1 MAQGANRVAMIWATA
16 SELVA
21 LAGGLIMRT
30 DSCSRPAL
38 FWNRTLGM
46 ARIRKSGQR
55 HQTTSPSMHKSPA
68 ISLNSRSFRFQTHGR
83 KGQGAEGCGQG
94 PGWVQI
100 LEPNREKHL
109 NDIRK
114 KTCAH
119 ASCKTCSA
127 PASPPRRP
135 NRKIPSLLSCSSDR
149 HRPPRRCLGASCH
162 CPRTTLGPVNHT
174 TRMRT
179 QVAPSP
185 PFE

>member
-1 MAQGANRVAMIWATA
+1 VLSARPVLESDPGHCQNSQILPTPPNYVSYHAQFINI
-16 SELVA
+16 
-21 LAGGLIMRT
+21 
-30 DSCSRPAL
+30 
-38 FWNRTLGM
+38 
-46 ARIRKSGQR
+46 
-55 HQTTSPSMHKSPA
+55 MHKSPA

-179 QVAPSP
+179 QVTPSP

>member
-1 MAQGANRVAMIWATA
+1 MRCGPVCGRA
-16 SELVA
+16 SWNWNFPLKNEPHPKYP
-21 LAGGLIMRT
+21 I
-30 DSCSRPAL
+30 SPA
-38 FWNRTLGM
+38 
-46 ARIRKSGQR
+46 IPHV
-55 HQTTSPSMHKSPA
+55 HQIAFGTPSNIMHKSPA
-68 ISLNSRSFRFQTHGR
+68 ISLNSLNSRSFRFQTHGR

-179 QVAPSP
+179 QVTPSP

>member
-1 MAQGANRVAMIWATA
+1 MSWA
-16 SELVA
+16 
-21 LAGGLIMRT
+21 
-30 DSCSRPAL
+30 DSFSRAL
-38 FWNRTLGM
+38 FLTPFTERGVPC
-46 ARIRKSGQR
+46 
-55 HQTTSPSMHKSPA
+55 SP
-68 ISLNSRSFRFQTHGR
+68 LNSRSFRFQTHGR

-109 NDIRK
+109 NNIRK

-135 NRKIPSLLSCSSDR
+135 NRKILGLLSCSSGR

-162 CPRTTLGPVNHT
+162 CPQPASGRKRGVGREEKEAAGKISPTSP
-174 TRMRT
+174 R
-179 QVAPSP
+179 PSICANLIHG
-185 PFE
+185 